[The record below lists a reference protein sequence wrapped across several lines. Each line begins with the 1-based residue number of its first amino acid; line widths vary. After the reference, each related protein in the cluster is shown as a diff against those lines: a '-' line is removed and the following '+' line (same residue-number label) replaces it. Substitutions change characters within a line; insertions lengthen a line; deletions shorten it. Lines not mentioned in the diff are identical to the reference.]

1 MRSKLVI
8 GGLCAAVTLLVGVT
22 PARAQ
27 SDLDLDSG
35 RLKAEQC
42 RTYNITTSS
51 SIILDI
57 VAQAFQ
63 DVDLD
68 ITITTADGPDSDT
81 DRDLV
86 AESVST
92 TSGYER
98 LAIGLAG
105 STGYEIT
112 VCNLDQRTSRFTV
125 AFKTIASPGVTA
137 GPARIGLRG
146 QFTADE
152 PVGDPELAEI
162 QRIVRERIAA
172 KR

>member
-8 GGLCAAVTLLVGVT
+8 GGLCATVAVLVGVT
-22 PARAQ
+22 PAHAQ

-35 RLKAEQC
+35 KLKPDQC

-51 SIILDI
+51 SVILDI

-63 DVDLD
+63 TVDID
-68 ITITTADGPDSDT
+68 ITITVEDGDDSDT
-81 DRDLV
+81 DRDVV

-92 TSGYER
+92 TVAYER

-105 STGYEIT
+105 STTYQIT
-112 VCNLDQRTSRFTV
+112 VCNLGNRTTRFTV
-125 AFKTIASPGVTA
+125 SFSTLAAPGVDD
-137 GPARIGLRG
+137 GPARIALLGE
-146 QFTADE
+146 FTTSE
-152 PVGDPELAEI
+152 PVTDPVLAEI
-162 QRIVRERIAA
+162 QQIIRERAT